1 YTIAYY
7 NYLVQQL
14 RRISKTDFQI
24 CICSSQFILNRL
36 ITNKSEDQHIT
47 HRSFQTEIPIN
58 VRHSTHSRITFHT
71 DISTRNRFSGRVIND
86 TLHINLLCEELQ
98 SATENAKQQK
108 DSFSFHDNSI
118 SL

>member
-1 YTIAYY
+1 M
-7 NYLVQQL
+7 
-14 RRISKTDFQI
+14 
-24 CICSSQFILNRL
+24 
-36 ITNKSEDQHIT
+36 
-47 HRSFQTEIPIN
+47 
-58 VRHSTHSRITFHT
+58 
-71 DISTRNRFSGRVIND
+71 